1 LRDCPAP
8 DNPHTVTS

>member
-8 DNPHTVTS
+8 DNPHTVTF